1 MSLVKELYEPY
12 VLPARARISTDPVT
26 RRLVDP
32 AIEPAVLERFFLQL
46 NSLGVYMTEPVE
58 GWIRRAGHH
67 CIAQGLDS
75 LGRSLLVHSKHQ
87 ANHHQLMIDDVR
99 HMVRRWNL
107 RHQPQLHTERLLA
120 QHPTDAMREY
130 RQFHEDTIAS
140 DLPAGQIA
148 IEFEI
153 ENLSMVVG
161 PHLMSNVAR
170 VLGREVLEGLSFLK
184 EHVQLGMGHAAPNTR
199 MMEELLR
206 VMPENARTLA
216 ELGARALD
224 IYLRFIGDCLN
235 SAEVALWTPTP
246 TPAPS
251 EATMGA

>member
-12 VLPARARISTDPVT
+12 VLPARARISTNPVM

-32 AIEPAVLERFFLQL
+32 AIEPALLERFFLQL

-58 GWIRRAGHH
+58 GWIRRAGHR

-75 LGRSLLVHSKHQ
+75 VGRTLLAHSKHE
-87 ANHHQLMIDDVR
+87 ADHHQLMIDDVR
-99 HMVRRWNL
+99 HLVRRWNL
-107 RHQPQLHTERLLA
+107 RRRAPLQVERLLA

-130 RQFHEDTIAS
+130 RQLHEDTLSS
-140 DLPAGQIA
+140 DLPVGQIA

-153 ENLSMVVG
+153 ENLSLVVG

-170 VLGREVLEGLSFLK
+170 VLGRETLDGLSFLK
-184 EHVQLGMGHAAPNTR
+184 EHVQLDVGHTALNTL
-199 MMEELLR
+199 MMEELLQ
-206 VMPENARTLA
+206 VMPENARALA

-224 IYLRFIGDCLN
+224 IYLRFIEDCLQ
-235 SAEVALWTPTP
+235 SAEVALWTHA
-246 TPAPS
+246 PA
-251 EATMGA
+251 EVAMGA

>member
-12 VLPARARISTDPVT
+12 VLPARARISTDPVM

-58 GWIRRAGHH
+58 GWIRRAGHR

-75 LGRSLLVHSKHQ
+75 LGKELLLHSKHE
-87 ANHHQLMIDDVR
+87 ADHHQLMIDDVR
-99 HMVRRWNL
+99 HLVRRWNL
-107 RHQPQLHTERLLA
+107 RHQPPLHLERLLA

-130 RQFHEDTIAS
+130 RQLHEDTLSS

-153 ENLSMVVG
+153 ENLSLVVG

-170 VLGREVLEGLSFLK
+170 VLGRETLEGLSFLK
-184 EHVQLGMGHAAPNTR
+184 EHVRLDVGHTALNSR
-199 MMEELLR
+199 MLEELLR
-206 VMPENARTLA
+206 VMPENARALA

-224 IYLRFIGDCLN
+224 IYMRFIEDCLN
-235 SAEVALWTPTP
+235 SAEVAMWS
-246 TPAPS
+246 PAPT
-251 EATMGA
+251 EVALGA